1 MNTEADD
8 QYNAMIDSLYSD
20 FAADVL
26 AGRDGLYG
34 EIVDQFAQERLQSY
48 YVQNPSVALP
58 ACWALDQ
65 ARVLLNSDHPEASLV
80 FAVTAAEVG
89 LKSGLLKPILHGL
102 VHDEAFAAIIA
113 NLMPRQRNE
122 QFRDLLFAI
131 LGTYGG
137 VDLTAFVRQGASVT
151 LWAEMERDQQQ
162 RNRVVHRAQR
172 VDVQHA
178 QLAVEVA
185 ATVVEQLFPTV
196 ISTLGLKMYGPLVVS
211 P

>member
-1 MNTEADD
+1 MNDESDD
-8 QYNAMIDSLYSD
+8 QYNAMIDSLHSD

-48 YVQNPSVALP
+48 YVQNPSVVLP
-58 ACWALDQ
+58 ACWALEQ
-65 ARVLLNSDHPEASLV
+65 ARVLLRDHPEASLV

-113 NLMPRQRNE
+113 NLMPRQRNQ

-131 LGTYGG
+131 LGNYGG
-137 VDLTAFVRQGASVT
+137 VDLAAFMRQGASAT
-151 LWAEMERDQQQ
+151 LWEEMEQDQQR
-162 RNRVVHRAQR
+162 RNRVVHRAQK

-196 ISTLGLKMYGPLVVS
+196 ILTLGLKMDGYLVVS